1 MGVIQ
6 STLTNLG
13 HQLDDRTKTSDH
25 PGVVTQAQSLF
36 SSATSYVQSHLPT
49 AHEVEQVK
57 GTAVSEVA
65 RDGEDEKEI
74 TDALRELAQGG
85 KATLDGAKG
94 TVVGDVKH
102 P

>member
-1 MGVIQ
+1 M
-6 STLTNLG
+6 
-13 HQLDDRTKTSDH
+13 
-25 PGVVTQAQSLF
+25 
-36 SSATSYVQSHLPT
+36 
-49 AHEVEQVK
+49 
-57 GTAVSEVA
+57 SEVA

-85 KATLDGAKG
+85 KASLEGAKG